1 VFFFKDNLFLVNKT
15 VKLITFSFR
24 SRIHKGK
31 KKPFAKNANAL
42 LNDKSELAGSILKS
56 FYFVGSF
63 ANSGKGP
70 DATFG
75 L

>member
-1 VFFFKDNLFLVNKT
+1 VFYFKDNLFLVNKT

-42 LNDKSELAGSILKS
+42 LNDKSELAGSILFS
-56 FYFVGSF
+56 WELF
-63 ANSGKGP
+63 NSGKGP
-70 DATFG
+70 VATFR
-75 L
+75 